1 MMLDGIDIA
10 SYQSGLVPARM
21 TTTDFVIAKATG
33 GTGYRNPCFAR
44 HVQQAVAA
52 GKKVGCYH
60 YAREVD
66 YEGTAQQE
74 ADFFVAAVKPYAG
87 VATLWLDLEAGAIQ
101 LGPKW
106 AKAWLDRVHAKTG
119 VKPGLYVSKG
129 VANQYDW
136 SSVSKAGYPLWVA
149 QYPDY
154 EPTGFRRDPW
164 TDSSPFG
171 SWGRP
176 TIFQYTSVGR
186 VTGYDG
192 PLDLDL
198 FYGGK
203 ADWKALAARGGAVA
217 KAAAAVK
224 SAVSNASSASKAK
237 SISRAKLAAAVHRDM
252 VEDEANGYSWN
263 PRWGEDGKGV
273 KTIAVDGLKLQYDR
287 GSYDC
292 ASSAITAWKAA
303 LKGTEWEHALDGAV
317 NTRNMREVFVSSG
330 LFSWKP
336 ASFIASTG
344 DLYLDEDAHVA
355 MCQSQVPDLMSEF
368 SINED
373 GEVHGGE
380 VGDQTGR
387 EAAVNPFR
395 EFADGILHYNGKAD
409 TVIQTA
415 DAKAAKTVEG
425 ATAASAAKASKGVKY
440 IVTADPLLR
449 VRAKRSST
457 SDAVGALRRGKAVYL
472 DKLKKNKYGNV
483 WARIASGAF
492 KGRFVAVK
500 FAGEV
505 LAVKAGSKTVEQ
517 LAREVIAGEWG
528 DGQARVDALRKKG
541 YDPQAVQARVNE
553 ILGA

>member
-1 MMLDGIDIA
+1 MLDGIDIA
-10 SYQSGLVPARM
+10 SYQSELVPSRM
-21 TTTDFVIAKATG
+21 ATTSFVIAKATG
-33 GTGYRNPCFAR
+33 GTGYVNPCFKR
-44 HVQQAVAA
+44 HAQQAVAA
-52 GKKVGCYH
+52 GKKLGCYH
-60 YAREVD
+60 YAREIG

-74 ADFFVAAVKPYAG
+74 ADYFVAAVKGYVG
-87 VATLWLDLEAGAIQ
+87 IATLWLDLEAGAIQ

-106 AKAWLDRVHAKTG
+106 AKAWLDRVYAKTG

-136 SSVSKAGYPLWVA
+136 SAVSKAGYPLWVA

-154 EPTGFRRDPW
+154 EPTGYKRDPW

-176 TIFQYTSVGR
+176 TMFQYTSVGR

-203 ADWKALAARGGAVA
+203 TDWKALAARGGAVA

-252 VEDEANGYSWN
+252 VEDESNGYSWN

-292 ASSAITAWKAA
+292 SSSVITAWKAA

-317 NTRNMREVFVSSG
+317 NTYTMREVFVGSG

-336 ASFIASTG
+336 PSFIASTG
-344 DLYLDEDAHVA
+344 DLYLDEDEHVA

-368 SINED
+368 SRPENGD
-373 GEVHGGE
+373 VYDNQ
-380 VGDQTGR
+380 VGDQTGW

-409 TVIQTA
+409 TVIQTT

-425 ATAASAAKASKGVKY
+425 ATAATAGKASKGTKY

-457 SDAVGALRRGKAVYL
+457 SDAVGALRQGKAVYL
-472 DKLKKNKYGNV
+472 DRLKKNKYGNV
-483 WARIASGAF
+483 WARISYGSF

-500 FAGEV
+500 FGGET
-505 LAVKAGSKTVEQ
+505 LAVKAGAKTVEQ
-517 LAREVIAGEWG
+517 LAREVIAGDWG
-528 DGQARVDALRKKG
+528 NGQARIDALRKKG
-541 YDPQAVQARVNE
+541 YDPDKVQAKVNE
-553 ILGA
+553 ILGV